1 MLNSKKT
8 SLVSFIILLWI
19 TGSITLWL
27 AHPFLLSITMGGI
40 ISLMVRPLYLILIKN
55 KIGPKLSSLTLT
67 IGIVLIIIL
76 PLTLL
81 SIVAVKQGITIG
93 HAISENKNF
102 PSHSLLTKINK
113 WPPVNFFFDDVGV
126 FELKAKEWID
136 SIYTAITN
144 GIMGFFSQIPSIII
158 QLLIAAISCF
168 VFLLD
173 GEKFASW
180 MSDKIPLEFDVR
192 KKLSASF
199 IDTAVST
206 IWATLAA
213 GAAQTVV
220 ILIAF
225 ITLGVPAPILAG
237 GLTFIFAW
245 IPMVGCSPVWG
256 VAAIYLISQGM
267 MDKAIFMVI
276 FGLSAG
282 IIDNIVRPMTLKGRS
297 KIHPM
302 VSLISIF
309 GGIAM
314 FGIVGVFIGPVLAS
328 LMISLLKL
336 WSEIGARHGLLPASL
351 KPKSKSNINLESVGI
366 QDIPN
371 KELKSR
377 HHDHFQ

>member
-1 MLNSKKT
+1 M
-8 SLVSFIILLWI
+8 ILLFI
-19 TGSITLWL
+19 TSVITLWL
-27 AHPFLLSITMGGI
+27 VRPFLLSIIMGGI
-40 ISLMVRPLYLILIKN
+40 ISLMLRPLYVKFLKIKV
-55 KIGPKLSSLTLT
+55 GPKLTSLILT
-67 IGIVLIIIL
+67 MGIVLMIIL

-102 PSHSLLTKINK
+102 SSHALLTKINK
-113 WPPVNFFFDDVGV
+113 WPPVNVFFDDVGV
-126 FELKAKEWID
+126 FEQKAQQWIEG
-136 SIYTAITN
+136 SYSAISS

-158 QLLIAAISCF
+158 QLIIAAISCF

-173 GEKFASW
+173 GEKFTLW
-180 MSDKIPLEFDVR
+180 MSDKIPLEYDVR
-192 KKLSASF
+192 IKLSASF

-213 GAAQTVV
+213 GAAQTLV

-256 VAAIYLISQGM
+256 VAAIYLISQSM
-267 MDKAIFMVI
+267 MWKALLMVV
-276 FGLSAG
+276 FGLGAG
-282 IIDNIVRPMTLKGRS
+282 IIDNIVRPLILKGRS

-336 WSEIGARHGLLPASL
+336 WSEIGARDGLLPTPLKLRANRSRNTESIGVQSIAS
-351 KPKSKSNINLESVGI
+351 KKFERRNNDTFKVN
-366 QDIPN
+366 
-371 KELKSR
+371 
-377 HHDHFQ
+377 